1 MKNWLRK
8 ANGWQRI
15 WFVITSIGLFLSIF
29 ILPFVL
35 SWDINIG
42 ERREQRKII
51 NQIQTPEC
59 LPYTIKPMKELK
71 PIKATG
77 SDYEACGSIYYFRKL
92 SDYPNNTPI
101 TAEKVNKAIVEKMW
115 KNIFAYLAI
124 LLSLTI
130 ITSVLV
136 YGLVKYS
143 NIFIKWIYKG
153 FKEN

>member
-1 MKNWLRK
+1 MKNWLKK

-35 SWDINIG
+35 YLFTISELRDTEW
-42 ERREQRKII
+42 RII
-51 NQIQTPEC
+51 KQIQTPEC
-59 LPYTIKPMKELK
+59 LSFRIKPMKNLSLDDSARK
-71 PIKATG
+71 NCL
-77 SDYEACGSIYYFRKL
+77 SLYLFRKS

-101 TAEKVNKAIVEKMW
+101 TAEKVTKAINEKIW
-115 KNIFAYLAI
+115 KNIFAGLAL

-130 ITSVLV
+130 ITSGLV

-143 NIFIKWIYKG
+143 NILIKWIYKG
-153 FKEN
+153 FREN